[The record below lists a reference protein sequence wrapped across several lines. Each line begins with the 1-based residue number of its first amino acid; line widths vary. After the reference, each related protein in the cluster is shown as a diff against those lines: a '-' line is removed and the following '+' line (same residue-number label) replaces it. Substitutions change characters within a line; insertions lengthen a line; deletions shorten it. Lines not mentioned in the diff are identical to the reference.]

1 MSTMTYV
8 FSHVNCNGQTET
20 CYGEQAMRRAK
31 LLLRRSSMML
41 PMMRKLMG
49 ITVLV
54 MDIVFMIFGFFS
66 FRHDAAIHL
75 GQPSRSTLQREANSL
90 IGLVI

>member
-8 FSHVNCNGQTET
+8 FSHVNFYGQTET

-31 LLLRRSSMML
+31 LLLRRCSMML
-41 PMMRKLMG
+41 PVVRKLMG

-54 MDIVFMIFGFFS
+54 MDIVFMMVVFFL
-66 FRHDAAIHL
+66 FALMLRFIWVNPL
-75 GQPSRSTLQREANSL
+75 GLHYKEK
-90 IGLVI
+90 